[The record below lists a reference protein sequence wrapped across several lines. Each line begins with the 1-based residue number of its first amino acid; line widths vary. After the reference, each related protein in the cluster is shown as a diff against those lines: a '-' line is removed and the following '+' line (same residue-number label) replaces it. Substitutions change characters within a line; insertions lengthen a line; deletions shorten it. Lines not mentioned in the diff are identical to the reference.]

1 MKVLV
6 VENKETKIFISGEQ
20 LNVYQTLGEGLS
32 VKTGGAR
39 NLDSEIDVAGVKLSS
54 SADITLLAN
63 TISTL

>member
-1 MKVLV
+1 M
-6 VENKETKIFISGEQ
+6 ENKETKNISGEQ

-32 VKTGGAR
+32 VETGDAR
-39 NLDSEIDVAGVKLSS
+39 NLDSEIDIAGVKLSS

>member
-1 MKVLV
+1 MWRTRKQ
-6 VENKETKIFISGEQ
+6 KTFISGEQ

-32 VKTGGAR
+32 VETGGAR